1 MAPAEL
7 QIWRH
12 RATGGYYVVR
22 LAAGRVI
29 AAQGPLPLSE
39 AVDIQRGV
47 RPAHLSPRAEWI
59 NTRWRRSEYE
69 RV

>member
-22 LAAGRVI
+22 LTAGRVI

>member
-1 MAPAEL
+1 MSPAAL

-39 AVDIQRGV
+39 AVEIQRGV